1 MALISVI
8 VPIYN
13 SEKYLERC
21 VKSIQS
27 QTYFNLE
34 IILVNDGSTDNSLSL
49 CKKFECEDRR
59 VKVIN
64 KKNAGQGLARN
75 DGLKIAT
82 GEYITFV
89 DSDDWIGEDHIYNL
103 YNCIVRS
110 NSDAVLGN
118 HIWVDIN
125 GDCTTKMLALQEGSY
140 RGDRLLQEIILPL
153 IGANLHDSNDIIV
166 NSSVS
171 MNLYRR
177 NIISDNKIEFISE
190 RVAIAEDFF
199 FNLDFFC
206 HSSQIDFCKEQGYFY
221 CQNIEST
228 CEKYN
233 PERFARTLNYYNFIY
248 DRIRIYGIKENVDFR
263 IERSFLMKIR
273 VIYENQG
280 VYTIKEITN
289 SPVDKTDERLFYVLV
304 PVHEPACNVV
314 VTPVGNEKK
323 VRGIITRARADEII
337 NSIPSLEPLV
347 VENERGRRNAYK
359 EALESFQLENYVR
372 VIKTV
377 HARREELAKIKK
389 RVSETDADYEKRA
402 KHGLYSEFAAVF
414 EIPITEVEQMI
425 TDKIETAG

>member
-49 CKKFECEDRR
+49 CKKFEREDCR

-125 GDCTTKMLALQEGSY
+125 GNRTTKMLALQEGSY
-140 RGDRLLQEIILPL
+140 KGDRLLQEIILPL

-190 RVAIAEDFF
+190 RFAIAEDFF

-273 VIYENQG
+273 VAIRHIVMSDLSKKEKYDQ
-280 VYTIKEITN
+280 IKKILK
-289 SPVDKTDERLFYVLV
+289 SKIV
-304 PVHEPACNVV
+304 
-314 VTPVGNEKK
+314 
-323 VRGIITRARADEII
+323 
-337 NSIPSLEPLV
+337 
-347 VENERGRRNAYK
+347 K
-359 EALESFQLENYVR
+359 EALSKYPIDTYDFPIRLLTKMMKKER
-372 VIKTV
+372 V
-377 HARREELAKIKK
+377 
-389 RVSETDADYEKRA
+389 
-402 KHGLYSEFAAVF
+402 AAVYYLMCIREKGQSNSALKKLMRF
-414 EIPITEVEQMI
+414 C
-425 TDKIETAG
+425 GLRR